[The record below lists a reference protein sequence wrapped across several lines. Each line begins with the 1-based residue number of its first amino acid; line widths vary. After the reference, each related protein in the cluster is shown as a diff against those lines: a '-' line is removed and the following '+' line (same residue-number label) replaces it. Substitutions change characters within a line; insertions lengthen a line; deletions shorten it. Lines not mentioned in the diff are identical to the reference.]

1 MPLDDNTIDR
11 IATLARLQF
20 TGSEKEEIR
29 QDLSRSL
36 KFVDK
41 ISEVDTEGVEALI
54 YVNEGED
61 KLREDIV
68 NHVVSQGEALEN
80 APDKDSDYIRVP
92 RVLKKG

>member
-29 QDLSRSL
+29 QDLSRIL